1 MLRGWTSRF
10 LPLVL
15 HGLCNP
21 TPILRVH
28 GIATYARF
36 SMLKKLNF
44 NPVPGFHGLTSRSN
58 PGLKTV
64 PKYANY
70 SKPEF
75 NHNTTIIQSKE

>member
-10 LPLVL
+10 LPPVL

-36 SMLKKLNF
+36 FMLKKLNF
-44 NPVPGFHGLTSRSN
+44 NPVPGFHGPTSRSN

-70 SKPEF
+70 SKP
-75 NHNTTIIQSKE
+75 